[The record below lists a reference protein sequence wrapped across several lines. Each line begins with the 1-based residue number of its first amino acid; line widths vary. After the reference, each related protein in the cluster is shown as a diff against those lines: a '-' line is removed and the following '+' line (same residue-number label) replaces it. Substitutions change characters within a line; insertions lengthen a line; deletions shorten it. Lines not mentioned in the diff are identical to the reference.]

1 MSRGQA
7 DRRRQKALAPHTGGK
22 PIPEAVQNAVRMRVL
37 NHARDKYAG
46 KYQKIDVRFDDD
58 LCFIDAFR
66 NPEPGSEVVA
76 ALTHETR
83 EQYVE
88 RIRNTPVHLVRLA
101 YFDEDRWGR
110 RGTLPIF
117 PADVK
122 ARCGFTVRSESPVE
136 RPSRLTQT
144 RRLFPVT
151 SVQLPVAELTR
162 SESREARSELRVAGT
177 ARLCFPLTTLPFQTL
192 LSFVR
197 KGVGTWIG
205 RTIRAPTQ

>member
-1 MSRGQA
+1 
-7 DRRRQKALAPHTGGK
+7 
-22 PIPEAVQNAVRMRVL
+22 
-37 NHARDKYAG
+37 
-46 KYQKIDVRFDDD
+46 
-58 LCFIDAFR
+58 
-66 NPEPGSEVVA
+66 VA

-101 YFDEDRWGR
+101 YFDEGR

-177 ARLCFPLTTLPFQTL
+177 ARLRFPLTTLPFQAL
-192 LSFVR
+192 LSSV
-197 KGVGTWIG
+197 
-205 RTIRAPTQ
+205 